1 MKYAIHYGNNSYVV
15 RKTAAEVY
23 FHTTNLAGKEPFT
36 IVGIRDDAPDVI
48 TGDFLAFILD
58 WFEPRVVAIHEY
70 STTEEYADFI
80 AFGDEH
86 PAFKF
91 AVHAY
96 DVYCYGKAPG
106 SYRDFIVETEDEEYA
121 KARGFEAARDVLE
134 NFNNVADGL
143 WDEARAR
150 TDTMEQANSLYAA
163 MVARDSRVVVRKIS
177 PTAPDTIEG
186 SFFDFCTKWEVR

>member
-1 MKYAIHYGNNSYVV
+1 MKYAVHYGDHSYVV
-15 RKTAAEVY
+15 RESATEVY

-36 IVGIRDDAPDVI
+36 IIGIRDEAPDVI
-48 TGDFLAFILD
+48 TGNYLDFVFD

-70 STTEEYADFI
+70 STAGEYADFI

-96 DVYCYGKAPG
+96 NVYCCGKVPG
-106 SYRDFIVETEDEEYA
+106 SYRDFVVNSEDKEYA
-121 KARGFEAARDVLE
+121 KALGFEAARDILE
-134 NFNNVADGL
+134 KFNDAADGL

-150 TDTMEQANSLYAA
+150 TDTPEEAERLYFG
-163 MVARDSRVVVRKIS
+163 MIARDSRVDVCRIS
-177 PTAPDTIEG
+177 PSAPNVIEG
-186 SFFDFCTKWEVR
+186 SWSEFCGKWRV